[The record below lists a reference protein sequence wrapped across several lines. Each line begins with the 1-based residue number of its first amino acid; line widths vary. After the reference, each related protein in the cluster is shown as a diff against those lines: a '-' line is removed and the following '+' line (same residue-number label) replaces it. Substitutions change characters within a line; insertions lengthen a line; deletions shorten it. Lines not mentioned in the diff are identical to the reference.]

1 MAATGSLK
9 FSSLF
14 VSHGAPTLPL
24 SGLPARTFLAELGQ
38 QLARPKA
45 IVVVSPHWM
54 TRERA
59 VKSPPRFT
67 TWHDFQGF
75 PEELYTLEYQAPGDA
90 RVRDRVRELL
100 GAAGMPVV
108 ASDDLKLDHGVWVP
122 LLLMYPD
129 CDVPV
134 VQVSATLD
142 TPRDYFALGAALR
155 PLAADG
161 VLLLGSG
168 GFVHNLRE
176 IIMVEGGDGE
186 DIPEWAQEFAGW
198 TDARLKDG
206 DWDALCDYR
215 QRAPQA
221 ARAHPTE
228 DHFLPLFFAG
238 GAGGAGGTGGEGAK
252 AVPLHS
258 SFSHGSLSMAAYG
271 FA

>member
-1 MAATGSLK
+1 MGATGK
-9 FSSLF
+9 QQFSSLF

-24 SGLPARTFLAELGQ
+24 SGLPARAFLAELGQ
-38 QLARPKA
+38 KLARPRA

-67 TWHDFQGF
+67 TWHDFYGF
-75 PEELYTLEYQAPGDA
+75 PEELYALEYDAPGDA
-90 RVRDRVRELL
+90 RARDRVRELL
-100 GAAGMPVV
+100 GAAGVPAVT
-108 ASDDLKLDHGVWVP
+108 SDDLKLDHGVWVP
-122 LLLMYPD
+122 LLLMYPE

-155 PLAADG
+155 PLAGEG

-176 IIMVEGGDGE
+176 VVFDGE
-186 DIPEWAQEFAGW
+186 DIPPWAQEFADW
-198 TDARLKDG
+198 TDARLKDN
-206 DWDALCDYR
+206 DWESLFDYR

-228 DHFLPLFFAG
+228 EHFMPLFFAG
-238 GAGGAGGTGGEGAK
+238 GAAGEGATVT
-252 AVPLHS
+252 ALHA
-258 SFSHGSLSMAAYG
+258 SFAHGSLSMAAYG

>member
-1 MAATGSLK
+1 MAATGSLR

-14 VSHGAPTLPL
+14 LSHGAPTLPI
-24 SGLPARTFLAELGQ
+24 SGLPARAFLAELGR
-38 QLARPKA
+38 QLARPQA

-59 VKSPPRFT
+59 VKSPPRFR
-67 TWHDFQGF
+67 TWHDFSGF
-75 PEELYTLEYQAPGDA
+75 PEELYAIEYAAPGDA
-90 RVRDRVRELL
+90 RLRDRARGLL
-100 GAAGMPVV
+100 AAAGLPVV

-122 LLLMYPD
+122 LLLMYPG

-176 IIMVEGGDGE
+176 VVFDGGQVPD
-186 DIPEWAQEFAGW
+186 WAQQFADW
-198 TDARLKDG
+198 TDARLKDA
-206 DWDALCDYR
+206 DWEALYDYR

-228 DHFLPLFFAG
+228 EHFLPLFFAG
-238 GAGGAGGTGGEGAK
+238 GAGGEGA
-252 AVPLHS
+252 AARALHA
-258 SFSHGSLSMAAYG
+258 SFAHGSLSMAAYG

>member
-1 MAATGSLK
+1 MGATGSLK

-14 VSHGAPTLPL
+14 VSHGAPTLPI
-24 SGLPARTFLAELGQ
+24 SGLPARAFLAELGEK
-38 QLARPKA
+38 LDRPKA
-45 IVVVSPHWM
+45 IVTVSPHWM

-59 VKSPPRFT
+59 IKSPPRFT

-75 PEELYTLEYQAPGDA
+75 PEELYALEYAAPGDA

-100 GAAGMPVV
+100 GAAGVPAV

-122 LLLMYPD
+122 LLLMYPR

-134 VQVSATLD
+134 VQISATLD
-142 TPRDYFALGAALR
+142 TPRDYLALGAALR
-155 PLAADG
+155 PLATDG

-176 IIMVEGGDGE
+176 VVFDGDE
-186 DIPEWAQEFAGW
+186 IPNWAQEFADW
-198 TDARLKDG
+198 TDARLEDG

-238 GAGGAGGTGGEGAK
+238 GAGGEGAR
-252 AVPLHS
+252 ARALHG
-258 SFSHGSLSMAAYG
+258 SFAHGSLSMAAYG
-271 FA
+271 FT

>member
-1 MAATGSLK
+1 MGASAQQR

-14 VSHGAPTLPL
+14 LSHGAPTLPI
-24 SGLPARTFLAELGQ
+24 SGLPARAFLADLGR

-45 IVVVSPHWM
+45 VVVVSPHWM

-67 TWHDFQGF
+67 TWHDFHGF
-75 PEELYTLEYQAPGDA
+75 PDELYALEYDAPGDA
-90 RVRDRVRELL
+90 RTRDRVRELL
-100 GAAGMPVV
+100 AAAGVPAVP
-108 ASDDLKLDHGVWVP
+108 SDDLKLDHGVWVP
-122 LLLMYPD
+122 LLLMYPKR
-129 CDVPV
+129 DVPV
-134 VQVSATLD
+134 VQIAATFD
-142 TPRDYFALGAALR
+142 TPRDYLALGRALR

-176 IIMVEGGDGE
+176 VVFDGQE
-186 DIPEWAQEFAGW
+186 VPDWAQQFADW

-238 GAGGAGGTGGEGAK
+238 GAGGDEAKGT
-252 AVPLHS
+252 PLHA
-258 SFSHGSLSMAAYG
+258 SFAHGSLSMAAYG